1 MAPSVS
7 SCEQE
12 EANGRVR
19 DGWFASVATGNVAA
33 GLSSDSAHFLLFFPA
48 ASGRNSANF
57 SMAADQTASAP
68 FWLVLWWLLLLP
80 LGLISPHRL
89 MYFS

>member
-1 MAPSVS
+1 MDVSVMDGLLLLQQEMLLPASPQIAPTF
-7 SCEQE
+7 CC
-12 EANGRVR
+12 
-19 DGWFASVATGNVAA
+19 F
-33 GLSSDSAHFLLFFPA
+33 FFPA

-68 FWLVLWWLLLLP
+68 VWLVLWWLLLLP

>member
-1 MAPSVS
+1 MDVSVMDGLLLLQQEMLLPASPQIAPTF
-7 SCEQE
+7 CC
-12 EANGRVR
+12 
-19 DGWFASVATGNVAA
+19 
-33 GLSSDSAHFLLFFPA
+33 FFPA